1 MTKIILLGTKRR
13 FPNLQDQERRTMH
26 PKSTRFRV
34 HDLILCLRRRLKTP
48 VRIEEDHRSDIQGG
62 PVTLRLGNSPNS
74 PLIVV
79 RTIPDAAPVNGNTP
93 PGESSFTISRSRVV
107 RSNGGFSPDAFL
119 VHSAAFEHCPELRA
133 LNRYTV
139 DELVDHLK
147 ASSPKIVEEVA
158 GQENTRAA

>member
-1 MTKIILLGTKRR
+1 MTKVILLGTKRR

-34 HDLILCLRRRLKTP
+34 HELILSIRRRLKTP
-48 VRIEEDHRSDIQGG
+48 VRIEEDHRNEMPGG
-62 PVTLRLGNSPNS
+62 IVTLRLGNSPNS
-74 PLIVV
+74 PVV
-79 RTIPDAAPVNGNTP
+79 VIRTIPEASPAN
-93 PGESSFTISRSRVV
+93 
-107 RSNGGFSPDAFL
+107 SNGGQSTHTRADSFL
-119 VHSAAFEHCPELRA
+119 VYSAAFEHCPELRA

-147 ASSPKIVEEVA
+147 ASSPKIVEEVT